1 MARLESFGW
10 CPLQKTAKVTM
21 VFGEGEDNDLQKFL
35 GLFPDRML
43 ARYNAFEKGGDV
55 RELLEDLAGRMIS
68 IPHYNPRPSTNRGE
82 LIADQDISFVGRVTV
97 TIGGLDYFIIKA
109 RQILEAAK
117 KAEGVA

>member
-1 MARLESFGW
+1 
-10 CPLQKTAKVTM
+10 M

-82 LIADQDISFVGRVTV
+82 LIAAQDISFVGRVTV